1 MKKRLLA
8 ALLTITAMV
17 ASMPTTAFAATE
29 TINPSTSDSFEV
41 LASADVTHE
50 NLAALG
56 MNVVVSMPV
65 EVGLSLSGSDF
76 SGNDNIYAYGI
87 MDMDST
93 LSVTIDN
100 ANEAYGV
107 VKYRTTESGEAS
119 VIAADYYNEVA
130 ESLTKESF
138 SATETRE
145 NYLAQK
151 AAEDMTN
158 LSTLN
163 VSIKSLIPVSGTGE
177 YFTNIPLKIAVQ

>member
-8 ALLTITAMV
+8 ALLTVTAMV

-29 TINPSTSDSFEV
+29 TLNPSTSDSFEV
-41 LASADVTHE
+41 LASADVTHDD
-50 NLAALG
+50 LAALG

-65 EVGLSLSGSDF
+65 EVGLTLNGSDF
-76 SGNDNIYAYGI
+76 SGSDKIYAYGI

-93 LSVTIDN
+93 LSVTIDD
-100 ANEAYGV
+100 ANEVYGV
-107 VKYRTTESGEAS
+107 VKYRATEAGEAS
-119 VIAADYYNEVA
+119 VIEADYYNEVS
-130 ESLTKESF
+130 ESLSKESF
-138 SATETRE
+138 AATETRD

-151 AAEDMTN
+151 GSEEMTN

-177 YFTNIPLKIAVQ
+177 YFTNIPLMIAVQ